1 MDRLQRIFWLGTKE
15 LRAVT
20 SDVAMV
26 VMIIIAFTLMVVI
39 GGGEHNGPGGGSTTN
54 MTIAI
59 VDEDNSA
66 LSRGIADGFL
76 EPDFLPP
83 TYISANEI
91 GPGLDDGAFMFAL
104 SLPAGFE
111 ADLRHGRLAELL
123 LTIDATRATIVADG
137 ATMIS
142 LVLQTEVARFL
153 TRTDSSDDGGATLVT
168 RVAFNPTGDASWT
181 GPISSLLDNLSMLT
195 ILLTGAA
202 LIRERERGT
211 IEHLMVMPVSSF
223 DIAMAKIWANGL
235 ILIIAFVISLTFVV
249 QGAMA
254 VPLAGSVPLLLVGTA
269 LFIFATAA
277 IGIMLATLARSMA
290 QFAMLFM
297 LTYLPIMQLSGGV
310 SPVENQP
317 EILQHV
323 TWFLPSRHYLD
334 FANSV
339 LFRAAGFDVVWP
351 QIVTIAGLGT
361 IFFSISL
368 SLFRR
373 SIEASG

>member
-1 MDRLQRIFWLGTKE
+1 MDRMTRIFWLGTKE
-15 LRAVT
+15 LRAVL
-20 SDVAMV
+20 SDVSLV
-26 VMIIIAFTLMVVI
+26 VMIIMAFTLMVVA
-39 GGGEHNGPGGGSTTN
+39 GGGEDHSPGGGGTTN

-66 LSRGIADGFL
+66 LSRAIAAGFL
-76 EPDFLPP
+76 APDFLPP
-83 TYISANEI
+83 TYISADEI
-91 GPGLDDGAFMFAL
+91 GAGLDNGAFMFAL

-111 ADLRHGRLAELL
+111 ADLRRGRLTELL
-123 LTIDATRATIVADG
+123 LTIDATRAAIVSDG
-137 ATMIS
+137 ATMIA
-142 LVLQTEVARFL
+142 LVLETEVARFL
-153 TRTDSSDDGGATLVT
+153 TRTDPSEEGGATLVT
-168 RVAFNPTGDASWT
+168 RLAFNPTGDASWT
-181 GPISSLLDNLSMLT
+181 GPISALLDNLSMLT

-211 IEHLMVMPVSSF
+211 IEHLMVMPLTSF
-223 DIAMAKIWANGL
+223 DIALAKIWANGL
-235 ILIIAFVISLTFVV
+235 ILIAAFAMSLVFVV

-254 VPLAGSVPLLLVGTA
+254 VPLVGSVPLLLVGTG

-317 EILQHV
+317 ELLQHV
-323 TWFLPSRHYLD
+323 TWLLPSRHYLD

-351 QIVTIAGLGT
+351 QVLTIAGLGT
-361 IFFSISL
+361 VFLSISL
-368 SLFRR
+368 VLFRR
-373 SIEASG
+373 SIESSG

>member
-1 MDRLQRIFWLGTKE
+1 
-15 LRAVT
+15 
-20 SDVAMV
+20 
-26 VMIIIAFTLMVVI
+26 
-39 GGGEHNGPGGGSTTN
+39 
-54 MTIAI
+54 
-59 VDEDNSA
+59 
-66 LSRGIADGFL
+66 
-76 EPDFLPP
+76 
-83 TYISANEI
+83 
-91 GPGLDDGAFMFAL
+91 
-104 SLPAGFE
+104 
-111 ADLRHGRLAELL
+111 
-123 LTIDATRATIVADG
+123 
-137 ATMIS
+137 
-142 LVLQTEVARFL
+142 VARFL

-317 EILQHV
+317 EILQHI

-351 QIVTIAGLGT
+351 QIVTIAALGT
-361 IFFSISL
+361 IFFLISL

>member
-1 MDRLQRIFWLGTKE
+1 
-15 LRAVT
+15 
-20 SDVAMV
+20 
-26 VMIIIAFTLMVVI
+26 
-39 GGGEHNGPGGGSTTN
+39 
-54 MTIAI
+54 
-59 VDEDNSA
+59 
-66 LSRGIADGFL
+66 
-76 EPDFLPP
+76 
-83 TYISANEI
+83 
-91 GPGLDDGAFMFAL
+91 MFAL

-111 ADLRHGRLAELL
+111 ADLRHGRLTELL
-123 LTIDATRATIVADG
+123 LTIDATRAAIVADG
-137 ATMIS
+137 ATMIA
-142 LVLQTEVARFL
+142 LVLETEVARFL
-153 TRTDSSDDGGATLVT
+153 TRTDLGDSSGATLVT
-168 RVAFNPTGDASWT
+168 RMAFNPTGDASWT
-181 GPISSLLDNLSMLT
+181 GPISALLDNLSMLT

-211 IEHLMVMPVSSF
+211 IEHLLVMPVSSF
-223 DIAMAKIWANGL
+223 DIALAKIWANGL
-235 ILIIAFVISLTFVV
+235 ILIVAFVLSLIFVV

-297 LTYLPIMQLSGGV
+297 LTYLPIMQLSGGI

-317 EILQHV
+317 DILQRI

-339 LFRAAGFDVVWP
+339 LFRAAGLDVVWP
-351 QIVTIAGLGT
+351 QILTVAGLGT
-361 IFFSISL
+361 AFLSVSL
-368 SLFRR
+368 VLFRR